1 MQEIGKYKRKEG
13 GFRLEFAKT
22 MNHTG
27 KLQENRSKYLVS
39 LHLIIKLQ
47 QLNSTF
53 PQSKFPGQKCLG
65 GVVYIRFCDTK
76 FGYNSWFAQMKIK
89 YILKNPWQKPLLTK
103 LFIKVKCQSL

>member
-53 PQSKFPGQKCLG
+53 PQSKFPGQKCL
-65 GVVYIRFCDTK
+65 VVLFTSDIVTQNLVTNPGLIKKKLQRK
-76 FGYNSWFAQMKIK
+76 KIK
-89 YILKNPWQKPLLTK
+89 HWKNQRQKPL
-103 LFIKVKCQSL
+103 